1 MRVPELPNFTE
12 TSAWNGTD
20 SGIEVGCPRYHVHR
34 FPWESVSSRK
44 FSGALHNL
52 FAVTSPSDFRLLL
65 TLVMSARRGEPD
77 HFLIFPRD
85 AIADCTGFP
94 YDFRRKE
101 TVGPNAT
108 GRRLEDFLSR
118 VLPHAKLHD
127 YVYVQGRARTV
138 YGIEE
143 ALGAEIL
150 DLRDLDLAT
159 PMDDK
164 HDPVFLDYNQTAYSA
179 STISRRRKS
188 RIEALNEHAESFG
201 ATDFQKRL
209 IRYLHDR
216 HVRSFNLKKTLP
228 LAFEQVSQWDNENRR
243 IQACAALQ
251 SLSIDPFPKYRPT
264 HKPNGTVRL
273 VQVGYSLMGIE
284 TELRR
289 LLTPDW
295 IELDLS
301 SAHLAIA
308 AKDWG
313 IDSIREYLEPQNG
326 EQKKIWDDLY
336 HFTQAK
342 KQGLPKRIAKKMFKR
357 GLYASVYG
365 ALRST
370 VEREMQEEYLSLD
383 GPADRPLPGDVMGLF
398 FQHEVIDTLFSNRD
412 KQLAQIKKNQG
423 AEDAYGRRVP
433 LKRGAQE
440 ATSVLAIVAQS
451 REMRLLEPAVDYAIE
466 EDTREGRTDFQI
478 LLWQHD
484 GFSFRPRRKRDEALF
499 IRRLV
504 DQVDQSN
511 PGYPTRLEIKFP
523 PRLRKDAGLI
533 GSIKDMEQ

>member
-1 MRVPELPNFTE
+1 
-12 TSAWNGTD
+12 
-20 SGIEVGCPRYHVHR
+20 
-34 FPWESVSSRK
+34 
-44 FSGALHNL
+44 
-52 FAVTSPSDFRLLL
+52 
-65 TLVMSARRGEPD
+65 MSARRGEPD

-85 AIADCTGFP
+85 AIADCIGFP

-150 DLRDLDLAT
+150 DLRDIDLAT
-159 PMDDK
+159 PIEDK
-164 HDPVFLDYNQTAYSA
+164 KDPVFLDFNQTVYSK
-179 STISRRRKS
+179 STVSRRRKS

-209 IRYLHDR
+209 IRYLHGR

-284 TELRR
+284 TGLRR

-326 EQKKIWDDLY
+326 EHKKIWDDLY

-342 KQGLPKRIAKKMFKR
+342 KHGLPKRIAKKVFKK

-370 VEREMQEEYLSLD
+370 VEKEMETEYLSTD
-383 GPADRPLPGDVMGLF
+383 ERPADALPGDMIGLF
-398 FQHEVIDTLFSNRD
+398 FQHEVIATLFSSRD
-412 KQLAQIKKNQG
+412 EQLAQIKKNKG
-423 AEDAYGRRVP
+423 AEDVYGRRVR
-433 LKRGAQE
+433 LKTGAQE

-451 REMRLLEPAVDYAIE
+451 REMRLLEPAVEYAIK
-466 EDTREGRTDFQI
+466 EDKGKGRTDFQI

-499 IRRLV
+499 IRRLADRV
-504 DQVDQSN
+504 DESN
-511 PGYPTRLEIKFP
+511 PAYPTRLEAKFP
-523 PRLRKDAGLI
+523 PDLI
-533 GSIKDMEQ
+533 RG